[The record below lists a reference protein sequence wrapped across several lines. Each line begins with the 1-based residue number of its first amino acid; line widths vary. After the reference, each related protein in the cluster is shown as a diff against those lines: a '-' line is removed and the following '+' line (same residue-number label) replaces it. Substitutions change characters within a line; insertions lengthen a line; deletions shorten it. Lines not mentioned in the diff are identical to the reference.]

1 MKRYRQSVIL
11 DLIDREPIPSQ
22 ELLRQRLETR
32 GIAATQATL
41 SRDLKELR
49 LVKRAADGAY
59 QRAGRDSPVP
69 DDGNAVLRRTTIEF
83 LRRGER
89 VQQLLVLRTDP
100 GQAQMLALAID
111 RAALR
116 DVVGTIAGDD
126 TVLVVTRR
134 PRRAQA
140 LLDQLAGWSRQAR

>member
-11 DLIDREPIPSQ
+11 DLIDREGIESQ
-22 ELLRQRLETR
+22 EQLRRRLRTR
-32 GIAATQATL
+32 GIEATQATL

-59 QRAGRDSPVP
+59 ERPGRDNAAPV
-69 DDGNAVLRRTTIEF
+69 DAGAALRRSTGEY
-83 LRRGER
+83 LRGIER

-100 GQAQMLALAID
+100 GQAQILALAID
-111 RAALR
+111 RAAVP

-126 TVLVVTRR
+126 TILVV
-134 PRRAQA
+134 A
-140 LLDQLAGWSRQAR
+140 RQARCAQSILRRFEEWRKQYR